1 MGAAALIVL
10 STGVAAE
17 GRTLTGDDYAR
28 AERYVGYNVTP
39 LVDHAVQTVTWLDDT
54 HFWYR
59 DHDASGDR
67 FMRFD
72 VDTGKAEPAF
82 DHARLATAL
91 GKVLGKTTSA
101 GKLGITTFT
110 TAADGRL
117 DLNLHG
123 KHYLCDMKGNVV
135 CVVGRDESVD
145 GIGNEPGVLSPDKRS
160 EAFIRNWNLWV
171 RELATAWRTT
181 ATPPTTQAG
190 STPTRPSWCGRP
202 IPSASPRSSRIS
214 ARPATW

>member
-1 MGAAALIVL
+1 MAVNTRSARLMGAAALIVL

-59 DHDASGDR
+59 DHDATGDR

-101 GKLGITTFT
+101 
-110 TAADGRL
+110 DGPRAKTHL
-117 DLNLHG
+117 PA
-123 KHYLCDMKGNVV
+123 
-135 CVVGRDESVD
+135 S
-145 GIGNEPGVLSPDKRS
+145 
-160 EAFIRNWNLWV
+160 
-171 RELATAWRTT
+171 
-181 ATPPTTQAG
+181 QA
-190 STPTRPSWCGRP
+190 
-202 IPSASPRSSRIS
+202 S
-214 ARPATW
+214 ARQR